1 MSILL
6 QFLPSWIF
14 YIMLFGG
21 IIGTVVV
28 IMFGMFIPLQYKMGI
43 QVGSAMALALGP
55 FFIGAISTEERWQLE
70 VIKQKAEIAR
80 LQAEAEIATT
90 KVITKYIEKKIYIKE
105 KGHEII
111 KQVPIYVT
119 KKADDNCTIT
129 NGVVEL
135 LNSAAKN
142 EVPDSTGVVNAE
154 TRKDGTHSNKK

>member
-1 MSILL
+1 
-6 QFLPSWIF
+6 
-14 YIMLFGG
+14 MLFRSPL
-21 IIGTVVV
+21 
-28 IMFGMFIPLQYKMGI
+28 IPLQYKLGI
-43 QVGSAMALALGP
+43 QVGAAMALAIGP

-70 VIKQKAEIAR
+70 VVKQQARIAQ

-90 KVITKYIEKKIYIKE
+90 KVITKYVEKKIYIKE

-119 KKADDNCTIT
+119 KQADDNCTIT

-142 EVPDSTGVVNAE
+142 EVPNATGNVDAE
-154 TRKDGTHSNKK
+154 SRKDGTHSNKK